1 MEMIKKRRESKWEKS
16 LKVRDLTTDT
26 FFQSQCFHE
35 RKILFYQLLINESA
49 RNLIEKELKHKKI
62 PELKYKMSNVYWNL
76 NFH

>member
-26 FFQSQCFHE
+26 SFRSQCFHE

-49 RNLIEKELKHKKI
+49 RNFQKELKHKKI
-62 PELKYKMSNVYWNL
+62 PELKYKMSNVY
-76 NFH
+76 

>member
-26 FFQSQCFHE
+26 SFQSQCFHE

-49 RNLIEKELKHKKI
+49 RNFQKELKHKKI
-62 PELKYKMSNVYWNL
+62 PELKYKMSNVY
-76 NFH
+76 

>member
-26 FFQSQCFHE
+26 FFRSQCFHE

-49 RNLIEKELKHKKI
+49 RNFQKELKHKKI
-62 PELKYKMSNVYWNL
+62 PELKYKMSNVY
-76 NFH
+76 